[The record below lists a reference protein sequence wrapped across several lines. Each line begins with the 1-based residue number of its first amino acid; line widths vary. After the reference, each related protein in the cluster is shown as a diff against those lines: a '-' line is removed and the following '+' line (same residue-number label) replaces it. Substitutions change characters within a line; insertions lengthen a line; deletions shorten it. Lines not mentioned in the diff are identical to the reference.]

1 MDYQLTL
8 TIPGQPP
15 THRTITGSTA
25 AELAEAV
32 HRHARG
38 LLGGQVDVRLDGLAG
53 TVHRGSALAAEFT
66 LDPVEETTVTPGPRR
81 DDGIRWGWTLADLDE
96 VVRRAIGRTHQYRA
110 CDADER
116 YAAGWH
122 AAVELLY
129 TAAEPPRSRDLYCA
143 AWRAADY
150 LTTRTA
156 EERGIGRS
164 RGDSYTGRVDV
175 PKWHAYWNTVARHTA
190 SPEEPIVERT
200 ALAQIWPRLHP
211 RYQTALQALAAHG
224 DYQAAADS
232 LGLKYYTFCAQIRH
246 ARNAVLAL
254 WWEGETPRRGWRDVR
269 RTAPETQL
277 HSVSAYIRKRRRA
290 AKEAA

>member
-1 MDYQLTL
+1 MDYQLTI

-15 THRTITGSTA
+15 AHRTITGETP

-38 LLGGQVDVRLDGLAG
+38 TLGGQVDVHLDGQAG
-53 TVHRGSALAAEFT
+53 TVHRSSALTAEFT
-66 LDPVEETTVTPGPRR
+66 LEPVPEAAADPGPGR

-96 VVRRAIGRTHQYRA
+96 IVRRAIGRTHQYRA

-129 TAAEPPRSRDLYCA
+129 TAAEPPSSRDLYCA
-143 AWRAADY
+143 AWRAADH

-164 RGDSYTGRVDV
+164 RGDAYTGRIDV
-175 PKWHAYWNTVARHTA
+175 PKWHAYWNTIVRHTA
-190 SPEEPIVERT
+190 SPEEPVVERT
-200 ALAQIWPRLHP
+200 ALEQIWPRIPAH
-211 RYQTALQALAAHG
+211 QQVALQALAAHG
-224 DYQAAADS
+224 DYQAAADA
-232 LGLKYYTFCAQIRH
+232 LGLKYNTFYRRVLCARQQFLR
-246 ARNAVLAL
+246 L

-269 RTAPETQL
+269 RTVPETQL
-277 HSVSAYIRKRRRA
+277 HSISAHIRKRRRA
-290 AKEAA
+290 GVAA

>member
-8 TIPGQPP
+8 TIPDQPP
-15 THRTITGSTA
+15 AYRTITGDTPA
-25 AELAEAV
+25 GLAQAV
-32 HRHARG
+32 HHHARG
-38 LLGGQVDVRLDGLAG
+38 VLRGQVDVHLDGLAG
-53 TVHRGSALAAEFT
+53 TIHRHGALAADFVLE
-66 LDPVEETTVTPGPRR
+66 PVEEPETAAGPGR
-81 DDGIRWGWTLADLDE
+81 DDGIRWGWTLTDLDA
-96 VVRRAIGRTHQYRA
+96 VVRRGISRTHQYRA

-129 TAAEPPRSRDLYCA
+129 TATEPPDAPDLYRA

-156 EERGIGRS
+156 EERGVPRS
-164 RGDSYTGRVDV
+164 RGDAYTGRTDV
-175 PKWHAYWNTVARHTA
+175 PKWHAYWTTVVRHTA
-190 SPEEPIVERT
+190 SPEEPVVERT
-200 ALAQIWPRLHP
+200 ALAQIWPRLQP

-232 LGLKYYTFCAQIRH
+232 LGLKYYTFCAQVRH

-269 RTAPETQL
+269 RAVPETQL
-277 HSVSAYIRKRRRA
+277 HSVSAHIRKRRRA
-290 AKEAA
+290 GVAA

>member
-1 MDYQLTL
+1 MDYQLTI

-15 THRTITGSTA
+15 AHRTVTGHTPA
-25 AELAEAV
+25 DLAQAV

-38 LLGGQVDVRLDGLAG
+38 LLDGQVEVHLNGQAG
-53 TVHRGSALAAEFT
+53 TVHRRGAFAAEFT
-66 LDPVEETTVTPGPRR
+66 LEVAEETTASPGADRN
-81 DDGIRWGWTLADLDE
+81 DGIRWGWTLTDLDE

-129 TAAEPPRSRDLYCA
+129 TAAEPPSSRDLYCT

-150 LTTRTA
+150 LTTRTS
-156 EERGIGRS
+156 EERGVGRS
-164 RGDSYTGRVDV
+164 RGDAYAGRIDV

-200 ALAQIWPRLHP
+200 ALAQIWPRLQP
-211 RYQTALQALAAHG
+211 RYQTALQALAAHD

-269 RTAPETQL
+269 RTVPETQL
-277 HSVSAYIRKRRRA
+277 HSVSAYIRKRRQAGVA
-290 AKEAA
+290 A